1 MEPIPPKKKKSKT
14 TSTNLSNSNHT
25 SAIPSKSNASGCDL
39 SAANH
44 SKEEKYAD
52 LSLTGVYAA
61 YQGENPSM
69 DDLSKEEKYAN
80 IPHTS
85 AAEQA
90 EMEKPSVMVLKEH
103 SGVHVTTERYADLGS
118 LDVEEKEQVFER
130 SNNSEKHI
138 STFLWRDDG
147 IKLKAH
153 MKRYST
159 RKHDFQSAEVD
170 FLDSDNASDNEPD
183 DTNA

>member
-1 MEPIPPKKKKSKT
+1 M
-14 TSTNLSNSNHT
+14 
-25 SAIPSKSNASGCDL
+25 

-52 LSLTGVYAA
+52 LPLTSVYAA

-103 SGVHVTTERYADLGS
+103 SGVHVTTEGYADLGS
-118 LDVEEKEQVFER
+118 PDVEEKEQVFEWGN
-130 SNNSEKHI
+130 SSEKHV

-147 IKLKAH
+147 IELKARV
-153 MKRYST
+153 KRYST
-159 RKHDFQSAEVD
+159 RKHDFQSTEVD
-170 FLDSDNASDNEPD
+170 FLDSDDEPD
-183 DTNA
+183 DTVWK